1 MNRDLLIIGA
11 GQYGMVAKEIAESMR
26 CFDKID
32 FLDDNSPLAIGKV
45 SEYKCFLEKYHCAF
59 VAIGNSN
66 VRLGFLRDLEE
77 AGYHIST
84 LISPLASV
92 SPTARIMQGSIV
104 EPMAVVQ
111 AFSDVGV
118 GCLVCA
124 GAVIKHNA
132 IVEDGCY
139 IDCNAVVMPDTVVQ
153 TGTKVSANSVLA
165 LQINI

>member
-1 MNRDLLIIGA
+1 
-11 GQYGMVAKEIAESMR
+11 MVAKEIAESMR

-45 SEYKCFLEKYHCAF
+45 SEYADLFGKYGCAF

-66 VRLGFLRDLEE
+66 VRLGLIRGLEE
-77 AGYHIST
+77 TGYHAST

-111 AFSDVGV
+111 AFSHVGV

-132 IVEDGCY
+132 VVEDGCY
-139 IDCNAVVMPDTVVQ
+139 IDCNATVMPEATVPF
-153 TGTKVSANSVLA
+153 GTRVIANSSFA
-165 LQINI
+165 L